1 MPVSKH
7 KKIKNKMNSFG
18 LRKIKRRED
27 ELKKQI
33 ALFQQN
39 RELNSESEYD
49 YGLQGSLATLMMFRY
64 LARRAGKKYA

>member
-7 KKIKNKMNSFG
+7 KKSKNKMNSFG

-33 ALFQQN
+33 ALRQQN
-39 RELNSESEYD
+39 RELSPEYD
-49 YGLQGSLATLMMFRY
+49 YGLHDSLATLMMFRH